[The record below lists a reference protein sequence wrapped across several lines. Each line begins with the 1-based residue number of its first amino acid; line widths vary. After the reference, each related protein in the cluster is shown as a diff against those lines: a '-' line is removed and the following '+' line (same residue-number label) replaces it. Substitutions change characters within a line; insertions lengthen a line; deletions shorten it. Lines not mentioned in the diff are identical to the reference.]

1 MDGSLREQLA
11 VAKAALAGRISIQ
24 PRVGIV
30 LGSGLGTATDALEA
44 AQIIPYREIPSFA
57 VPAVAGHRGELA
69 VGYLAGQPVAA
80 LRGRF
85 HYYEG
90 YSMQQVAFPV
100 RLLHALGC
108 TTLIVTNAA
117 GGLHSTWQVGDLM
130 LIVNHIGFPTL
141 AGDSPLRGANDESL
155 GLRFPPMLHP
165 YDNALS
171 QLAISAAAHLDI
183 PLRQGVYVMVGGPS
197 FETAAEL
204 RMLRMIGGDAVG
216 MSTVPE
222 VIAARHMGMRVLGLS
237 LITNLAVP
245 DGIAAD
251 HVDVMD
257 AGVAAGPR
265 MQALLQ
271 AILAQMER

>member
-1 MDGSLREQLA
+1 MNGSLREQLA
-11 VAKAALAGRISIQ
+11 VAKAALADRISIQ
-24 PRVGIV
+24 PRVGII

-44 AQIIPYREIPSFA
+44 AQIIPYHEIPGFA
-57 VPAVAGHRGELA
+57 MPAVAGHRGELA

-108 TTLIVTNAA
+108 TTLIATNAA

-130 LIVNHIGFPTL
+130 LIINHIGFPI
-141 AGDSPLRGANDESL
+141 AGDTPLRGANDESL

-171 QLAISAAAHLDI
+171 QLAISAAADLGI
-183 PLRQGVYVMVGGPS
+183 PLWQGVYVMVGGPS

-204 RMLRMIGGDAVG
+204 RMLRVIGGDAVG

-222 VIAARHMGMRVLGLS
+222 VIAARHLGMRVLAFS
-237 LITNLAVP
+237 LISNLAVP

-251 HVDVMD
+251 HTDVMD

-265 MQALLQ
+265 MQALLH
-271 AILAQMER
+271 AILARMEL